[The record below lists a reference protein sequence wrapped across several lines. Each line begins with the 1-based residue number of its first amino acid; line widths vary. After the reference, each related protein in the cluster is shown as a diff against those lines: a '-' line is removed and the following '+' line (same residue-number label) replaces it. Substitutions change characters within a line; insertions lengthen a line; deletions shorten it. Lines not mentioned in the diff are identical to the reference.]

1 MSLIIVKNDGACTY
15 LSLFDNIITV
25 YQYRIEF
32 YSKNEHYIVLT
43 SLKHGLIHEMMLMNI
58 V

>member
-15 LSLFDNIITV
+15 LSLFDNIITA
-25 YQYRIEF
+25 YQYRIGF
-32 YSKNEHYIVLT
+32 YSKIERFIVLT
-43 SLKHGLIHEMMLMNI
+43 SLKYALTHEMKLMNI

>member
-1 MSLIIVKNDGACTY
+1 MGLCTY

-32 YSKNEHYIVLT
+32 YSKNEDYIVLT
-43 SLKHGLIHEMMLMNI
+43 SLKHGLTHEMMLMNI

>member
-15 LSLFDNIITV
+15 LSLFGNIITV

-32 YSKNEHYIVLT
+32 YSKNERFIILA
-43 SLKHGLIHEMMLMNI
+43 SLKHALAHEMKLMNI

>member
-1 MSLIIVKNDGACTY
+1 MGLCTY

-43 SLKHGLIHEMMLMNI
+43 SLKHGLTHEMMLMNI